1 MKQVDKRGND
11 YYAKKSG
18 QIVLDGSELSV
29 QDELYIS
36 GDVGYGTGHINF
48 NGDVHITG
56 SVNGGVR
63 INVTGKVE
71 IDGVVE
77 SCYIESG
84 KDIIIHEL

>member
-1 MKQVDKRGND
+1 MILKQVDKRGND

-48 NGDVHITG
+48 AWLHFKDYTG
-56 SVNGGVR
+56 
-63 INVTGKVE
+63 
-71 IDGVVE
+71 
-77 SCYIESG
+77 YIMF
-84 KDIIIHEL
+84 